1 MTSSF
6 ESRVRRLS
14 TGLLMS
20 SALALVMFGQ
30 PAQAA
35 PQQQREYD
43 AFFSSRYN
51 YCDAKLVGALYGQDA
66 AGGKVIIGQKILN
79 GIGTNVPV
87 VLRESRGY
95 GNACDWE
102 DTGLSY
108 ADAQVLAETW
118 GFEDPYEAKLKA
130 ADLFTRG
137 REQQVRNGLGG

>member
-1 MTSSF
+1 MTSRF
-6 ESRVRRLS
+6 KARARRLS
-14 TGLLMS
+14 AGLLMS
-20 SALALVMFGQ
+20 SAIALVMFGQ
-30 PAQAA
+30 PAQAM

-87 VLRESRGY
+87 VLRESRGD
-95 GNACDWE
+95 GNVCDWE
-102 DTGLSY
+102 DTGLEYS
-108 ADAQVLAETW
+108 DAQVLAETW
-118 GFEDPYEAKLKA
+118 GFSDPYEAKLKA
-130 ADLFTRG
+130 ADLFTNG